1 MPRRL
6 TPQLTHDCVLP
17 QGKPPSTDRAKSL
30 LLAFFLYSLGVGY
43 YAAVRPDGK
52 WKNPFSWH
60 PFLMTV
66 GMIGCMGIATITK
79 KLGGY
84 VNTKNHGLLGNL
96 GVLLSLGGFFAIYR
110 SKNLYGKEHFTSTHG
125 KAGLAVIVASIGAG
139 LVGGIFLHPDF
150 GSDKTNK
157 TLRFAHKTFA
167 RCVLASAWT
176 TAFYGF
182 YTMTKNPVELAIFGL
197 PLLVLAPFTLV

>member
-1 MPRRL
+1 M
-6 TPQLTHDCVLP
+6 
-17 QGKPPSTDRAKSL
+17 QGKPSNERSKAL
-30 LLAFFLYSLGVGY
+30 LLAFFFYSLGVGY

-66 GMIGCMGIATITK
+66 GMIGCMGIAAITK

-96 GVLLSLGGFFAIYR
+96 GILLSLGGFYAIYR
-110 SKNLYGKEHFTSTHG
+110 NKNLWGKEHFTSTHG

-139 LVGGIFLHPDF
+139 MVGGIVLHPDF
-150 GSDKTNK
+150 GVDKTNK
-157 TLRFAHKTFA
+157 TIRFAHKTFS
-167 RCVLASAWT
+167 RCVLASAWM

-182 YTMTKNPVELAIFGL
+182 YTTTQDPIELAIFGL
-197 PLLVLAPFTLV
+197 PLLVLAPFTLI